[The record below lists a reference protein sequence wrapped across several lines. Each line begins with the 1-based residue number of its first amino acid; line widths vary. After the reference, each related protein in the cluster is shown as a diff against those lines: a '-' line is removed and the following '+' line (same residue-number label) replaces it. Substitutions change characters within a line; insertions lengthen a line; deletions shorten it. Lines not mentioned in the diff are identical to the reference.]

1 MAWALF
7 LLILFSHCTGGLA
20 QFVLTQPLLL
30 SASPGET
37 INISCTRSSGNI
49 ASYAVS
55 WYQQKPGS
63 SPKPLIFGFSSRT
76 SGIPERFSGSFDES
90 SNSATLTIAN
100 LQAEDEAVYYCLS
113 YDTTEQPT
121 MFAIQPYTGV
131 GEELPENGFCSSA
144 QQLQPLKSLETVP
157 QGGSITLSCRH
168 SSGTITDGLYPQWFQ
183 QKGGQVP
190 RLILYQTSTRPSGIP
205 ARFSGSKSGNTMSLT
220 ITGAQAEDE
229 ATYYCCVLH
238 PGVSCTAGHS
248 DGEVRQKPF

>member
-1 MAWALF
+1 CCWTPAL
-7 LLILFSHCTGGLA
+7 LSPSQHGGLA

-55 WYQQKPGS
+55 WYQQKPG
-63 SPKPLIFGFSSRT
+63 R
-76 SGIPERFSGSFDES
+76 
-90 SNSATLTIAN
+90 
-100 LQAEDEAVYYCLS
+100 
-113 YDTTEQPT
+113 
-121 MFAIQPYTGV
+121 
-131 GEELPENGFCSSA
+131 
-144 QQLQPLKSLETVP
+144 
-157 QGGSITLSCRH
+157 
-168 SSGTITDGLYPQWFQ
+168 
-183 QKGGQVP
+183 QVP